1 MAAKRRTISQRSEL
15 LYDLQEYG
23 VNPDTREI
31 WIHSYIGPED
41 EPGVDYRMAV
51 RFEKN
56 LNFLQTL
63 GAGPIL
69 VHMHCIGGNWTDG
82 MGIYD
87 AIKACHETITILTY
101 AQASSMSSVILQAAD
116 YRVFMPNTHVFIH
129 QIQSGMSG
137 SLNWVELEAEFHKR
151 VNRDMLNIYAEK
163 AVHGAYFTE
172 KGATVE
178 QAAEELHQLMIPKE
192 GLYLTPRQAIHYGLG
207 DAVLGDEGYETI
219 KELRE

>member
-1 MAAKRRTISQRSEL
+1 MSTRRRTISQRSEL

-31 WIHSYIGPED
+31 WIHSHISEAE

-56 LNFLQTL
+56 LNFLLTL
-63 GAGPIL
+63 GTGPIL

-87 AIKACHETITILTY
+87 AIKACEESITILCY
-101 AQASSMSSVILQAAD
+101 AQASSMSGVILQAAD

-129 QIQSGMSG
+129 QIQNEVGG
-137 SLNWVELEAEFHKR
+137 SLNWVELEAEFHR
-151 VNRDMLNIYAEK
+151 RANNDMLKIYAHK
-163 AVHGAYFTE
+163 AIHGAYFME
-172 KGATVE
+172 KGFDEKQT
-178 QAAEELHQLMIPKE
+178 AEEIHQIIQSKE
-192 GLYLTPRQAIHYGLG
+192 GCYMTPRQAIHYGLG

-219 KELRE
+219 KDLRG